1 LVVEHGI
8 DEVVVDNGSAD
19 GAEQGLGREIA
30 HSGGAFKFVARLNI
44 EANTER
50 SAASAGS

>member
-8 DEVVVDNGSAD
+8 YEVVVDNGSAD
-19 GAEQGLGREIA
+19 GAEQDLGREIA
-30 HSGGAFKFVARLNI
+30 HSGGAFKACPKI

-50 SAASAGS
+50 SAASAGW